1 MKKLKFKKE
10 TISQLNIE
18 DTANIYG
25 GVLTGTGL
33 LTIGCPGGALT
44 DTCLLTVGCP
54 GGSIAAN
61 NCYTYETWCDCAGPF
76 TQNYN
81 CDSQV
86 EEGCYS

>member
-1 MKKLKFKKE
+1 MKKLRFKKE

-25 GVLTGTGL
+25 GVQTNTCL
-33 LTIGCPGGALT
+33 LTIGCPGGS
-44 DTCLLTVGCP
+44 V
-54 GGSIAAN
+54 AAD

-81 CDSQV
+81 CDSQDKV
-86 EEGCYS
+86 CYS